1 MYGTESTDITK
12 YELKALDFVVNRCL
26 MKCFKTNDINLIDEC
41 CRYFYFDRP
50 SDLFELRMK
59 KFVSRFSTSV
69 NVLCLYSSYMCN

>member
-12 YELKALDFVVNRCL
+12 YELKALDFAVNRCL

-50 SDLFELRMK
+50 SDFFELRMK
-59 KFVSRFSTSV
+59 KFVCRFATSV
-69 NVLCLYSSYMCN
+69 NVLCLYSSCL